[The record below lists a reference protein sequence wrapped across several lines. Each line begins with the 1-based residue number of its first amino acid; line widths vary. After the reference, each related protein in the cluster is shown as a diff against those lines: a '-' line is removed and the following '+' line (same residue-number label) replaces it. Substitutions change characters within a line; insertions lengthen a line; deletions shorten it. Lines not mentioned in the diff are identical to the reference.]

1 MAEPK
6 AEARGWGDLED
17 DDNFSDLDEYDVP
30 ETRITGPDENG
41 IKTVKV
47 RRRGARLSVPRL
59 LGGARVHPLG
69 GRQRGCPLPVGRP
82 RDHLAPRGALAVR
95 VGLRRAWQGPCT
107 PAGQGVTQSARE
119 VAPAPRARPLL
130 GSSSTLSFTTT
141 HQCR

>member
-95 VGLRRAWQGPCT
+95 VGLRRAAVWEGAAALP
-107 PAGQGVTQSARE
+107 
-119 VAPAPRARPLL
+119 PAPLPCVRGSEERGRALAR
-130 GSSSTLSFTTT
+130 
-141 HQCR
+141 RRAKA